1 MSYRKKKIKKRGKK
15 NVAEMGIKME
25 TEWRGQF
32 CSAEELQHII
42 AKAIIE
48 AEDLKQKRERKEK
61 EESQREW
68 EKSIGIMEYENTKPW
83 IFAKI
88 LEFLNTLKVIFCALF
103 LIKKNKI
110 KEDRVIFNFLRLLLS
125 GICLIVQYAF
135 IIWSLGVVIYLAKDL
150 FGDRII
156 VEGSHLFLF
165 LISILSLAFASIFRI
180 MRFEI
185 EKIEDKNIIVGLF
198 SSFTAI
204 ISIII
209 AVITI
214 AIA

>member
-103 LIKKNKI
+103 KLKKNKI

-135 IIWSLGVVIYLAKDL
+135 ILWSLGVVIYLAKDL
-150 FGDRII
+150 LGDRII
-156 VEGSHLFLF
+156 VEESYMLLL
-165 LISILSLAFASIFRI
+165 LISFLSLAFASIFRI

-209 AVITI
+209 AAITI